1 MALGTSAPELFVALI
16 GVFIAED
23 DIGTSTILGSGVFNL
38 IFVPS
43 LCGFAIYFSSMKYP
57 KINKYTILR
66 DAIFYIIA
74 ITTLVLALKDNQID
88 W

>member
-1 MALGTSAPELFVALI
+1 MALGASAPELFIALI

-23 DIGTSTILGSGVFNL
+23 DIGTSTILGSAVFNL

-43 LCGFAIYFSSMKYP
+43 VCGFAIYMCGMKYP
-57 KINKYTILR
+57 KINKYAILR

-74 ITTLVLALKDNQID
+74 ITTLVLALKDNEID